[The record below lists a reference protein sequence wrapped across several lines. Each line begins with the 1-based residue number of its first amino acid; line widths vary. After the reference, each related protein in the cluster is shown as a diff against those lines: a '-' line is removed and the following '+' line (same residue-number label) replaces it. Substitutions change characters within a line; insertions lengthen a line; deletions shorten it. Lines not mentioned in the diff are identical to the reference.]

1 MELLSSVTST
11 SLRITRNCP
20 SFRMHGGISLR
31 EEASQDGQPG
41 HGQKA
46 KREGSVV
53 AAADEGKDGQQQ
65 QQPNKNFGGF
75 APRLHLWQHWHN
87 CDEVCAQPG
96 PGLPANVIILKGGE
110 GGWCQQ
116 R

>member
-1 MELLSSVTST
+1 
-11 SLRITRNCP
+11 
-20 SFRMHGGISLR
+20 MHGGTSLR
-31 EEASQDGQPG
+31 EETSQDGQP
-41 HGQKA
+41 GQKA
-46 KREGSVV
+46 KREGSMV
-53 AAADEGKDGQQQ
+53 AAADEGKDGHQQ
-65 QQPNKNFGGF
+65 QQPNTIFGGF